1 MPRTVA
7 PVTEPQLVEGLQPLR
22 GFVLATAIQNL
33 FAGGLYDAIA
43 ERPGERVAV
52 LADDLDLGR
61 ERVEALLTFLAHEEV
76 LIRDVDRVELSEKG
90 RRLGA
95 LRAWYEMMIGGY
107 GKTFLEMGDHLP
119 SASPPVPRDGGLVAS
134 GSCGISLHDSLPV
147 VRRLLAGSD
156 RTYETFLDLG
166 CGSGVYLTELA
177 SWYPELRAVGIEPS
191 AEAVAA
197 ARAWVGSVGMEDR
210 IRIELADAVPFLEEG
225 SVRADLVLLGFVLH
239 EILGQRGEAGVRDM
253 LAAVFAANPEADLVI
268 IDIDSGWQDPV
279 RMQHP
284 LAMAY
289 YNSYFLLHPFTE
301 QRLERL
307 EYWENLF
314 ETCGIRIVERLA
326 TDPELDSTGFE
337 IGWLLRSNGH

>member
-1 MPRTVA
+1 MPQAVA

-22 GFVLATAIQNL
+22 GFALATAIQNL

-43 ERPGERVAV
+43 EQPGARVEV
-52 LADDLDLGR
+52 LADELGLGR
-61 ERVEALLTFLAHEEV
+61 ERVEALLTFLANEEV
-76 LIRDVDRVELSEKG
+76 VVIDGGRVELSEKG
-90 RRLGA
+90 LRLGG

-107 GKTFLEMGDHLP
+107 GKTLLDMGDHLL

-147 VRRLLAGSD
+147 VRRLLAGSG

-177 SWYPELRAVGIEPS
+177 GWYPELRAVGIEPS
-191 AEAVAA
+191 EEAVAA
-197 ARAWVGSVGMEDR
+197 ARAWVASVGMEDR
-210 IRIELADAVPFLEEG
+210 IRIELADAVPFLEAG
-225 SVRADLVLLGFVLH
+225 AVRADLVLLGFVLH
-239 EILGQRGEAGVRDM
+239 EILGQRGEDGVRAM
-253 LAAVFAANPEADLVI
+253 LAAVFAANPDADLVI
-268 IDIDSGWQDPV
+268 IDIDTGFGDPD
-279 RMQHP
+279 RMRHP

-307 EYWENLF
+307 GYWEDLF
-314 ETCGIRIVERLA
+314 ESCGIRIVERLA

-337 IGWLLRSNGH
+337 IGWL